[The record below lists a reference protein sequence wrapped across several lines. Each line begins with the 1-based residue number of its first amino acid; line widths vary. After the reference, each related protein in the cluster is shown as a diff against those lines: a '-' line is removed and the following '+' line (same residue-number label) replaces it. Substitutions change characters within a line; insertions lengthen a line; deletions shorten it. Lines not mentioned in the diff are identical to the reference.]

1 MDAKDLANKTF
12 MQLKKENAQLK
23 EELNEVCDVLSS
35 VLHEVTNGRMSK
47 AYTDIGIIKGA
58 INDVQEERDC
68 EMVKEEL
75 EPYIAEIEQLKADK
89 AELLKALNGVMNI
102 VSVSNW
108 VDGYHCNGDV
118 ACWWDFDEIAEVSE
132 LIQKHKTQ

>member
-47 AYTDIGIIKGA
+47 AYTDIGIIKGV

-102 VSVSNW
+102 VSVSNG